1 MSRSVWSA
9 TQSELRSAITGGVT
23 PTYVAI
29 SGPSQAQASELTA
42 AERVGSLLA
51 ARGAVVVTGGLDGVM
66 EAACRGAKS
75 AGGITLGILPGL
87 ERSDANPWVDVAL
100 PTGMGEM
107 RNALLVRASDVLIA
121 IAGEFGTLSEVAL
134 ALKTGVPVVG
144 LGTWELHKEGEAVD
158 AFEQAS
164 DPESAVELA
173 YSVLGVEE

>member
-1 MSRSVWSA
+1 VA
-9 TQSELRSAITGGVT
+9 
-23 PTYVAI
+23 PTYVAV
-29 SGPSQAQASELTA
+29 SGPGRAQFTELAA

-51 ARGAVVVTGGLDGVM
+51 QRGAVVVTGGLDGVM

-87 ERSDANPWVDVAL
+87 ERSDANRWVDVAL

-107 RNALLVRASDVLIA
+107 RNSLLVRACDVLIA

-144 LGTWELHKEGEAVD
+144 LGTWELHKGGRAVA
-158 AFEQAS
+158 AFERAS

-173 YSVLGVEE
+173 YRVLSASE

>member
-1 MSRSVWSA
+1 M
-9 TQSELRSAITGGVT
+9 T
-23 PTYVAI
+23 PTYVAV
-29 SGPSQAQASELTA
+29 SGPGQAQAQATELAA
-42 AERVGSLLA
+42 AEHVGSLLA
-51 ARGAVVVTGGLDGVM
+51 EHGAVVVTGGLGGVM

-87 ERSDANPWVDVAL
+87 ERSDANQWVDVAL

-107 RNALLVRASDVLIA
+107 RNALLIRASDVLIA

-144 LGTWELHKEGEAVD
+144 LGTWELHKGGRAVA

-164 DPESAVELA
+164 DPETAVELA
-173 YSVLGVEE
+173 YRVLSVPE

>member
-1 MSRSVWSA
+1 MH
-9 TQSELRSAITGGVT
+9 RSAITGGVT
-23 PTYVAI
+23 STYVAV
-29 SGPSQAQASELTA
+29 SGPGQAQPSELAA

-51 ARGAVVVTGGLDGVM
+51 ERGAVVVTGGLGGVM

-75 AGGITLGILPGL
+75 VGGTTLGILPGL
-87 ERSDANPWVDVAL
+87 ERSAANRWVDVAL

-134 ALKTGVPVVG
+134 ALKTDVPVVG
-144 LGTWELHKEGEAVD
+144 LGTWELHKGGRAVA

-173 YSVLGVEE
+173 LRGRV

>member
-1 MSRSVWSA
+1 MYVAVSGPGRA
-9 TQSELRSAITGGVT
+9 QESELS
-23 PTYVAI
+23 
-29 SGPSQAQASELTA
+29 A

-51 ARGAVVVTGGLDGVM
+51 EHGAIVVTGGLGGVM
-66 EAACRGAKS
+66 EAASRGAKS
-75 AGGITLGILPGL
+75 AEGLTLGILPGWD
-87 ERSDANPWVDVAL
+87 RSDANPWVDVAL

-107 RNALLVRASDVLIA
+107 RNSLLVRAADVMIA

-144 LGTWELHKEGEAVD
+144 LGTWELHKGGHAVA

-173 YSVLGVEE
+173 LRGGI

>member
-1 MSRSVWSA
+1 M
-9 TQSELRSAITGGVT
+9 TGGVAS
-23 PTYVAI
+23 TYVAV
-29 SGPSQAQASELTA
+29 SGPEQAQPSELAA

-51 ARGAVVVTGGLDGVM
+51 ERGAVVVTGGLGGVM

-87 ERSDANPWVDVAL
+87 VRTPANRWVDVAL

-107 RNALLVRASDVLIA
+107 RNALLVRASDILIA

-144 LGTWELHKEGEAVD
+144 LGTWELHKGGREVA
-158 AFEQAS
+158 AFERAS

-173 YSVLGVEE
+173 LRGRS

>member
-1 MSRSVWSA
+1 MSRSGWSG
-9 TQSELRSAITGGVT
+9 TQSELGNAITGGVT
-23 PTYVAI
+23 PAYVAI

-51 ARGAVVVTGGLDGVM
+51 TRGAVVVTGGLGGVM

-75 AGGITLGILPGL
+75 AGGLTLGILPGL
-87 ERSDANPWVDVAL
+87 ERSEANPWVDVAL

-144 LGTWELHKEGEAVD
+144 LGTWQLHKEGGVVA

-164 DPESAVELA
+164 DPERAVELA
-173 YSVLGVEE
+173 YGVLGVEE